1 MKCGLVFRNELQKI
15 RKKNKTLAYVIFLI
29 PITNAVL
36 CLMNIENKTEADV
49 VSGMTAGCSL
59 SVPSFHIFI
68 QHLIFLIRDTLSSV
82 QFKSYI

>member
-1 MKCGLVFRNELQKI
+1 MQKI
-15 RKKNKTLAYVIFLI
+15 RKKNKALAYVIFLI
-29 PITNAVL
+29 PIMNAVL

-49 VSGMTAGCSL
+49 VSDMTVGCSL

-68 QHLIFLIRDTLSSV
+68 QLPTFLIRDTLSSA